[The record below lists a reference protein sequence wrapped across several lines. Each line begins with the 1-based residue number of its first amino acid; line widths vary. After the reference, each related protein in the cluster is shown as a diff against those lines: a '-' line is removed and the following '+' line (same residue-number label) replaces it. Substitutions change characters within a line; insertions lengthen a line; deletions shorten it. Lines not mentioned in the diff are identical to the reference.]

1 MASKTII
8 DAENKPK
15 ATEIFAFVQ
24 SLDDEKRKA
33 FDVFVDGARFMQS
46 LMANTQPPAAQGNT

>member
-1 MASKTII
+1 MAAKTII
-8 DAENKPK
+8 SAENKPE

-33 FDVFVDGARFMQS
+33 FDVFVDGARFMQG
-46 LMANTQPPAAQGNT
+46 LMVNTQLSADKDST

>member
-1 MASKTII
+1 MSAKTII
-8 DAENKPK
+8 STENKPE

-33 FDVFVDGARFMQS
+33 FDVFVDGARFMQG
-46 LMANTQPPAAQGNT
+46 LMANTQPPAVKDSA

>member
-1 MASKTII
+1 MAAKTII
-8 DAENKPK
+8 SAENKSE

-46 LMANTQPPAAQGNT
+46 LMANTQPTAAQDST